1 MACAA
6 FRHCG
11 GKIKFVPSAI
21 GKETGTVQFAHDSS
35 CVGSKIAEVAAFR
48 TQTVPMTSIDD
59 YVKEQGIAVMK
70 EFPAGGGYNFET
82 VMETGI

>member
-1 MACAA
+1 
-6 FRHCG
+6 
-11 GKIKFVPSAI
+11 
-21 GKETGTVQFAHDSS
+21 
-35 CVGSKIAEVAAFR
+35 
-48 TQTVPMTSIDD
+48 MTSIDD